1 MTKVSYEV
9 RIQLKPEHIPEA
21 SESIE
26 KLFAIWK
33 ENVDPEEMTMIFD
46 KQTAEVIFDTRG
58 EHDVSP
64 WITDDTPLLLHQ
76 LGKLAVNGAY
86 VHHQMAGKLHNFAIG
101 PNKLAREQALEMAH
115 IRKAIYSLN
124 EARDYLPDEY
134 KPQVETLITT
144 LRNLYK

>member
-9 RIQLKPEHIPEA
+9 RLQLNLDHLEVAK
-21 SESIE
+21 ESIE
-26 KLFAIWK
+26 KLFGIWE
-33 ENVDPEEMTMIFD
+33 ENVDPEEMTMLFD
-46 KQTAEVIFDTRG
+46 EQTGEVLFDTKG

-76 LGKLAVNGAY
+76 LGKLSLSGAY
-86 VHHQMAGKLHNFAIG
+86 VHHTMDGKTLHFAVG
-101 PNKLAREQALEMAH
+101 PNKLARQQALEMAH

-124 EARDYLPDEY
+124 EAVEYLPDEY
-134 KPQVETLITT
+134 KPQVEELVTT

>member
-9 RIQLKPEHIPEA
+9 RLQLSPDHLEDAK
-21 SESIE
+21 ESVD
-26 KLFAIWK
+26 KLFAIWE
-33 ENVDPEEMTMIFD
+33 ENVDPEEMTMLFD
-46 KQTAEVIFDTRG
+46 AQTCEILFDTKG

-76 LGKLAVNGAY
+76 LGKLALSGAY
-86 VHHQMAGKLHNFAIG
+86 VHHSMEGKTLNFAVG
-101 PNKLAREQALEMAH
+101 PNKLAREQALEMAQ

-124 EARDYLPDEY
+124 EAVEYLPDEY
-134 KPQVETLITT
+134 KPQVEDLVTT

>member
-9 RIQLKPEHIPEA
+9 QLQLKPEHTKEA
-21 SESIE
+21 KDSIE
-26 KLFAIWK
+26 KLFAIWS

-46 KQTAEVIFDTRG
+46 EQTAEVVFDTRG
-58 EHDVSP
+58 DHDVSP

-86 VHHQMAGKLHNFAIG
+86 VHHKMEGEIHNFAVG
-101 PNKLAREQALEMAH
+101 PNKLAREQAFEMAH

-124 EARDYLPDEY
+124 EASEYLPEEY
-134 KPQVETLITT
+134 KPQVATLVAT
-144 LRNLYK
+144 LRALYK

>member
-1 MTKVSYEV
+1 MTKVSYDV
-9 RIQLKPEHIPEA
+9 RLQLSHDHMDAAKEA
-21 SESIE
+21 ID
-26 KLFAIWK
+26 KLFAIWE
-33 ENVDPEEMTMIFD
+33 ENVDPEEMSMLFD
-46 KQTAEVIFDTRG
+46 IQTGEILFDTRG

-86 VHHQMAGKLHNFAIG
+86 VHHTMDGKTLNFAVG
-101 PNKLAREQALEMAH
+101 PNKLARQQALEMAH

-124 EARDYLPDEY
+124 EAVEYLPDEY
-134 KPQVETLITT
+134 KPQVEELVTT

>member
-9 RIQLKPEHIPEA
+9 HLQLRPEHLKDA
-21 SESIE
+21 NESVE
-26 KLFAIWK
+26 KLFAIWS

-46 KQTAEVIFDTRG
+46 DQTSEILFDTKG
-58 EHDVSP
+58 ERDVSP

-76 LGKLAVNGAY
+76 LGKLARNGAY
-86 VHHQMAGKLHNFAIG
+86 VHHKMDGEIHNFAIG

-124 EARDYLPDEY
+124 EAIEYLPEEY
-134 KPQVETLITT
+134 KPQVETLVTT
-144 LRNLYK
+144 LRKLYK